1 MAQSNHDSRRR
12 FFTVLSAGAGF
23 AFLASKFSGFAF
35 AQGKTAPPAAG
46 AAKKPGAAETALV
59 DEKSQMAV
67 TLKFYQDGSKAPAA
81 LKVTKTG
88 VPGAQQNCGNCM
100 FYAKTSGEKAAE
112 VGKCQLLPTGLVKT
126 GGWCNT
132 WTKKA

>member
-1 MAQSNHDSRRR
+1 MAQSDHDSRRR

-35 AQGKTAPPAAG
+35 AQGKAAPPAAG
-46 AAKKPGAAETALV
+46 VAKKPGAVETALV

-67 TLKFYQDGSKAPAA
+67 ALKFYHDGNKAPAA
-81 LKVTKTG
+81 LKVTKSG
-88 VPGAQQNCGNCM
+88 VTGAQQICGNCL

-112 VGKCQLLPTGLVKT
+112 VGKCQLLPVGLVKV

-132 WTKKA
+132 WAKKA